1 MFYGHSANVHGQW
14 EPLVRHL
21 SRVAKRAAAH
31 ARAFGAGNE
40 GGIAGLLHDLGK
52 YGDIFQR
59 RLRGEEHG
67 VDHWSPG
74 AWEAL
79 QKYKQDGVA
88 LALAI
93 QGHHIGLQRCDKGA
107 LEALN
112 PETLS
117 QRHPLQL
124 TLSECDCGLL
134 RARLRADGLEL
145 PRLEKSIY
153 PWRQSDPTAA
163 MLDIRMLFSSLVDA
177 DYIETEAHFAEDSG
191 DGSVQRP
198 EALELRPERSL
209 EALRRHLGE
218 LAARAEAGWEV
229 MNIRADLLRACE
241 QAAAAPQG
249 LFTLS
254 APTGAGKTLAML
266 AFALRHA
273 QQHRLRRVIF
283 VIPYLSIIEQTA
295 QVYRGVFQRTFGN
308 HYILEDHSLAGSGRE
323 KPGDAGGE
331 LDSDDARRRAAA
343 LLSENWDAPLIVTTS
358 VQFLESL
365 FSNRPSACRKLHNL
379 AGSVVLFDEV
389 QTLPAQLAVPTLAT
403 LGRLS
408 ERYATTVVFAT
419 ATQPAFSHLD
429 AAVKRFHYVGWRP
442 AEIVPPQINLFQRA
456 RRTRVSWPD
465 GDRPTAWSDV
475 ARGVADHEQCLCI
488 VNLKRHALDLAK
500 MLKERGAQGL
510 FHLSASMCPAHRQRA
525 LSDVRRRLQEGAPCR
540 LVSTQCVE
548 AGVDVDFPVVYRAWA
563 PLEAIAQA
571 AGRCNRNGAPRLGEV
586 HVFLPEQ
593 PEYPGPVY
601 RQAADVTSAIF
612 KSRGPD
618 RMDISDPQLFDEY
631 YRSLYDLT
639 RIAGMGEG
647 RPQALKQAI
656 EERDFVEVAHLY
668 RIIKE
673 DTINLLVPY
682 HPPTYGRLA
691 DEVRARGITS
701 AWVRRARPH
710 TVSLFRPRD
719 DAPLWQFVEPVP
731 LTRRH
736 SSEDWYVCLSEERYD
751 RELLG
756 LTLPEKCENWSMV

>member
-1 MFYGHSANVHGQW
+1 
-14 EPLVRHL
+14 
-21 SRVAKRAAAH
+21 
-31 ARAFGAGNE
+31 
-40 GGIAGLLHDLGK
+40 
-52 YGDIFQR
+52 
-59 RLRGEEHG
+59 
-67 VDHWSPG
+67 
-74 AWEAL
+74 
-79 QKYKQDGVA
+79 
-88 LALAI
+88 
-93 QGHHIGLQRCDKGA
+93 
-107 LEALN
+107 
-112 PETLS
+112 
-117 QRHPLQL
+117 
-124 TLSECDCGLL
+124 
-134 RARLRADGLEL
+134 
-145 PRLEKSIY
+145 
-153 PWRQSDPTAA
+153 
-163 MLDIRMLFSSLVDA
+163 
-177 DYIETEAHFAEDSG
+177 
-191 DGSVQRP
+191 
-198 EALELRPERSL
+198 
-209 EALRRHLGE
+209 
-218 LAARAEAGWEV
+218 
-229 MNIRADLLRACE
+229 
-241 QAAAAPQG
+241 
-249 LFTLS
+249 
-254 APTGAGKTLAML
+254 
-266 AFALRHA
+266 
-273 QQHRLRRVIF
+273 
-283 VIPYLSIIEQTA
+283 
-295 QVYRGVFQRTFGN
+295 
-308 HYILEDHSLAGSGRE
+308 
-323 KPGDAGGE
+323 
-331 LDSDDARRRAAA
+331 
-343 LLSENWDAPLIVTTS
+343 
-358 VQFLESL
+358 
-365 FSNRPSACRKLHNL
+365 
-379 AGSVVLFDEV
+379 
-389 QTLPAQLAVPTLAT
+389 
-403 LGRLS
+403 
-408 ERYATTVVFAT
+408 
-419 ATQPAFSHLD
+419 
-429 AAVKRFHYVGWRP
+429 
-442 AEIVPPQINLFQRA
+442 
-456 RRTRVSWPD
+456 
-465 GDRPTAWSDV
+465 
-475 ARGVADHEQCLCI
+475 
-488 VNLKRHALDLAK
+488 

-525 LSDVRRRLQEGAPCR
+525 LSDVGRRLQEGAPCR